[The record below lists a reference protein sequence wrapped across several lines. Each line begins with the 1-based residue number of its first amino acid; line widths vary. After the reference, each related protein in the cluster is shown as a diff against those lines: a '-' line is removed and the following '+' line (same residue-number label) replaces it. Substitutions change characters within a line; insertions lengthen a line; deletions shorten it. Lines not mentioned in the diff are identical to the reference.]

1 MKLLWQLSKKGLK
14 LRSDPLVLPFISSNS
29 DKFVLIY
36 SSHVLILSLG
46 KIIFEEVFLESFISF
61 LSLDSGA
68 FESPTQG
75 GSKWLFTAFGGY
87 VFIGSIVNARI
98 VDRQS
103 HSQLF
108 FANQR
113 RHEAKTNE
121 KSSLAGR
128 DQPLYATDQKK
139 GAGSFVFE
147 TFIGS

>member
-1 MKLLWQLSKKGLK
+1 MNPSSVFRAWTPAFSNLRLK
-14 LRSDPLVLPFISSNS
+14 VGRN
-29 DKFVLIY
+29 
-36 SSHVLILSLG
+36 G
-46 KIIFEEVFLESFISF
+46 
-61 LSLDSGA
+61 
-68 FESPTQG
+68 
-75 GSKWLFTAFGGY
+75 LFTAFGGY

-113 RHEAKTNE
+113 RHEAKSNE

-139 GAGSFVFE
+139 RAGSFKRFVFE